1 MAKELQLRQES
12 GWMVVSSTPDVCRTP
27 IGSSVV
33 PVPYMI
39 VAQLINA
46 VKVSKNVRANGNPVV
61 LHQSVITK
69 TMGDEAGVLKG
80 LSSKIHIA
88 NNYPDEGSSSVRING
103 KKSIRKKDKIYMNSH
118 SDSKGNTFGKVS

>member
-61 LHQSVITK
+61 LHQ
-69 TMGDEAGVLKG
+69 
-80 LSSKIHIA
+80 
-88 NNYPDEGSSSVRING
+88 
-103 KKSIRKKDKIYMNSH
+103 RKKDKIYMNSH

>member
-1 MAKELQLRQES
+1 MAKELQLRKES
-12 GWMVVSSTPDVCRTP
+12 GWIVVSSTPDVCRTP

-39 VAQLINA
+39 VAQLINS
-46 VKVSKNVRANGNPVV
+46 VKVSTNVRANGNPVV

-80 LSSKIHIA
+80 LSSKTHIA
-88 NNYPDEGSSSVRING
+88 NNYPKEGSSSVRING
-103 KKSIRKKDKIYMNSH
+103 KKAIRKKDKIYMNSH
-118 SDSKGNTFGKVS
+118 LASKGNTSGKVS

>member
-1 MAKELQLRQES
+1 MAKELQLRKES
-12 GWMVVSSTPDVCRTP
+12 GWMAVSSTPDVCRTP

-39 VAQLINA
+39 VAQLISSI
-46 VKVSKNVRANGNPVV
+46 KVSKNVRANGNPVV

-80 LSSKIHIA
+80 LSSKTNIA
-88 NNYPDEGSSSVRING
+88 NNYPKEGSTSVRING
-103 KKSIRKKDKIYMNSH
+103 TKAIRKKDKMNMNSH
-118 SDSKGNTFGKVS
+118 TKNKGNTSGKVS